1 MFFLRNLVFS
11 DVFDSIF
18 SYITLFVYVVF
29 NLKRKFYVFS
39 IYMMYTTTN
48 ELTITNI
55 IIVLV
60 FWGVEQDDY
69 YCHSHSHNY
78 NKNTAREKQR

>member
-1 MFFLRNLVFS
+1 
-11 DVFDSIF
+11 
-18 SYITLFVYVVF
+18 
-29 NLKRKFYVFS
+29 
-39 IYMMYTTTN
+39 MYTTTN

-69 YCHSHSHNY
+69 YCHSHSHKY

>member
-1 MFFLRNLVFS
+1 
-11 DVFDSIF
+11 
-18 SYITLFVYVVF
+18 
-29 NLKRKFYVFS
+29 
-39 IYMMYTTTN
+39 MYTTTN

-69 YCHSHSHNY
+69 YCHSHKY
-78 NKNTAREKQR
+78 NKKTAREKQR